1 MVYFPYI
8 ARMSEEGKKHT
19 PLISGAIVFCIL
31 TISLYWL
38 IPHVLGGMANEQTV
52 TFNGINKAL
61 PLTTLLFICG
71 VLLSFTVSAIVYLYF
86 FAHMRADVLAESKTS
101 ELLKSRDFFL
111 HLFDNS
117 PVPYFMVDKDAV
129 IVLPNKAAQRLF
141 LREAQDLMTYKFQ
154 NLFDEAYI
162 VQSRQIYEK
171 FIRGVATTDVE
182 LEVVQK
188 KGKKRWVRLSALPFR
203 TVGGGS
209 SGGVVAMVDITE
221 QKAIDKVKT
230 EFVSLASHQLRTPLS
245 AMKWYSE
252 MLLSK
257 DHGTLNEKQH
267 KYLEKIYSGNERMI
281 ELVNLLLSASR
292 FELGN
297 LTIDI
302 KRVDPVI
309 IAGELL
315 DDLHVDIQKKNL
327 HVIENYQ
334 GDNTNVFTDEKL
346 LRMIIQNLISNAV
359 KYNSDNGKLTIG
371 IRCTNDNVT
380 LTVADTGLGIPEEDR
395 DKMFTKM
402 FRAANARSQVT
413 DGSGLGLYIVKE
425 AAEALGGK
433 IGFTSE
439 ENKGTIFTVVLPN
452 GTHGN
457 VPVNEGFQ
465 TGTAKV

>member
-1 MVYFPYI
+1 
-8 ARMSEEGKKHT
+8 MSQEGNKHT
-19 PLISGAIVFCIL
+19 PLISGVITFCVL
-31 TISLYWL
+31 TVSLYWL
-38 IPHVLGGMANEQTV
+38 IPYVLGGMTREEIVIFA
-52 TFNGINKAL
+52 GIGTDMS
-61 PLTTLLFICG
+61 LTALLFACG
-71 VLLSFTVSAIVYLYF
+71 VLLSFTISAAVYLYF
-86 FAHMRADVLAESKTS
+86 FAHMRADILVESKTS
-101 ELLKSRDFFL
+101 ELIKSRDFFL
-111 HLFDNS
+111 QLFDNS
-117 PVPYFMVDKDAV
+117 PVPYLMVDKDAV

-141 LREAQDLMTYKFQ
+141 LREAQDLMTYKFH
-154 NLFDEAYI
+154 NLFDDAYI
-162 VQSRQIYEK
+162 VESRQIYEK
-171 FIRGVATTDVE
+171 FIRGVATTNVE

-188 KGKKRWVRLSALPFR
+188 NKKKRWVRLSALPFR
-203 TVGGGS
+203 TVGRGS

-245 AMKWYSE
+245 AMKWYGE

-257 DHGTLNEKQH
+257 DHGTLNEKQQ

-302 KRVDPVI
+302 KHVDPVI
-309 IAGELL
+309 MAGELL

-346 LRMIIQNLISNAV
+346 LRMIMQNLISNAV
-359 KYNSDNGKLTIG
+359 KYNTDNGQLIIG
-371 IRCTNDNVT
+371 IVCTNDNIT
-380 LTVADTGLGIPEEDR
+380 LTVADTGLGIPEEDKE
-395 DKMFTKM
+395 KMFTKM
-402 FRAANARSQVT
+402 FRAKNARSQVT

-425 AAEALGGK
+425 AAEALGGT

-439 ENKGTIFTVVLPN
+439 ENKGAVFTVILPN

-465 TGTAKV
+465 TDTTKV